1 MTVIVKSPTH
11 PADMMFAAAQAAFR
25 TNHEQYIKVP
35 VSPVHLSNRTLVL
48 QFLGAPDT
56 LTEDDIETGHQ
67 IRRYCQGLTLK
78 LLKNNTLSQFE
89 QSLLTVAEQDLINES
104 NVALIAYS
112 PVMYARYR
120 AQQRIND
127 QLEQCLR
134 EYLGTPGDKITS
146 TVEVIRS
153 NYSEKYGCHFIT
165 TITECNHNVFF
176 SYKEALTV
184 QQKYSIKG
192 TVKSHRDGWS
202 TQLSRTKV
210 TQI

>member
-11 PADMMFAAAQAAFR
+11 SADMMFAAAQAAFR
-25 TNHEQYIKVP
+25 INDNEYVKVP
-35 VSPVHLSNRTLVL
+35 LSPSGLPNKTLAL

-56 LTEDDIETGHQ
+56 LTEDDIETGRQ

-134 EYLGTPGDKITS
+134 EHLGTPGDKITS

-153 NYSEKYGCHFIT
+153 VHSEKYGCYFIT

-176 SYKEALTV
+176 SYKEALKLN
-184 QQKYSIKG
+184 QKYSIKG
-192 TVKSHRDGWS
+192 TVKSHRDAWS
-202 TQLSRTKV
+202 TQLTRTKV